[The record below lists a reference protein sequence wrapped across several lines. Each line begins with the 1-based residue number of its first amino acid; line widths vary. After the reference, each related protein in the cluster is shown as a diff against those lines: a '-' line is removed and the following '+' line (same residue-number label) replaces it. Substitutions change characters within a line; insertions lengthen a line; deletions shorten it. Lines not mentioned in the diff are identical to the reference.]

1 VTTYIR
7 VKVRATG
14 HQIDVVDSH
23 VDPERHELVR
33 RVPPS
38 HVPRRPKY
46 RVTYQRPR
54 VKTEVQTSVPV
65 TVEAPGLPIEA
76 GTVEE
81 EVGP

>member
-1 VTTYIR
+1 MTTYIR

-23 VDPERHELVR
+23 YNPERHELVK

-46 RVTYQRPR
+46 RVAYQRPR
-54 VKTEVQTSVPV
+54 VQPEQTSAPRA
-65 TVEAPGLPIEA
+65 VEAQGLPIEA